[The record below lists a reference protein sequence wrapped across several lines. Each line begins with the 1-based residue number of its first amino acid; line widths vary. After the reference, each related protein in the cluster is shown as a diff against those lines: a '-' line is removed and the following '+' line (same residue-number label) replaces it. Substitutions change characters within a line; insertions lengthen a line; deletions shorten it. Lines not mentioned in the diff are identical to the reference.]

1 MTYLWQAIRAWFID
15 WCISTWRRLRARN
28 TGGK

>member
-1 MTYLWQAIRAWFID
+1 MAYLWQAVRAKFID

-28 TGGK
+28 TGG